1 MGIVFFI
8 GTDIIIKVFIHMVLG
23 GYFLHI
29 CTDIIMLI
37 IILFTWSLRV
47 IFCICAEIIVIK
59 VFIHGVLV
67 DYFLHMYIYIITI
80 IKVFIHGVLGCRDYL
95 LQKYIVIII
104 IKVFIKC
111 KILSLE
117 TTLSA
122 ARRARAQRERLEAE
136 EDSRTGRGKN
146 GRSVVL
152 ERKCLED

>member
-1 MGIVFFI
+1 
-8 GTDIIIKVFIHMVLG
+8 
-23 GYFLHI
+23 
-29 CTDIIMLI
+29 MLI

-47 IFCICAEIIVIK
+47 IFCICAEIIIIIK

-67 DYFLHMYIYIITI
+67 DYFLHMYIYIMTI

-95 LQKYIVIII
+95 LHKYIVIII

-122 ARRARAQRERLEAE
+122 ARRTPRAR
-136 EDSRTGRGKN
+136 T
-146 GRSVVL
+146 
-152 ERKCLED
+152 ERKT